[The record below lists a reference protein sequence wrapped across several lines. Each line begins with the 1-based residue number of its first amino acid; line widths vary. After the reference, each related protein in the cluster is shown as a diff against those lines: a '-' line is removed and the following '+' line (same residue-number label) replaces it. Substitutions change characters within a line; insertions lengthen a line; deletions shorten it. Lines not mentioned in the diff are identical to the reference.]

1 MTGFVCIEN
10 PPLDKAL
17 TKEWISVTEYRG
29 QTFERRKSEREGVGD
44 TGSLVWSY
52 I

>member
-17 TKEWISVTEYRG
+17 TKYLL
-29 QTFERRKSEREGVGD
+29 RKEEIAEGAIKEKYGFKK
-44 TGSLVWSY
+44 G